1 MSTVRA
7 HHIFKNGGVEKQLVW
22 RLRQNIRRNDED
34 LRILIRRYEQ
44 KSLFWS
50 AIKEEIGFSEHS
62 ARQVGRKY
70 KLIQKRREFL

>member
-1 MSTVRA
+1 MSVVRA

-34 LRILIRRYEQ
+34 LRILIRRHEQ

-50 AIKEEIGFSEHS
+50 AIKEEIGFSEKS
-62 ARQVGRKY
+62 WKRIY
-70 KLIQKRREFL
+70 ILIQKRREFL